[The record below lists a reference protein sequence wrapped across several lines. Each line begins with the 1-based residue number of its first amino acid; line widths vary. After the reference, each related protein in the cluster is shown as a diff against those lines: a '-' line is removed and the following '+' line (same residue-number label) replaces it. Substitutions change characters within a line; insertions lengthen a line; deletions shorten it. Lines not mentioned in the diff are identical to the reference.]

1 MQSGKEKYKIADVT
15 FITGNANKAKYFS
28 ELVGY
33 HINHHKVD
41 VPEIQSLN
49 LEEVVAQKARAAY
62 KRLKTP
68 VLVEDTKYIINSFGK
83 LPGTFI
89 KFFLEELG
97 PEKICR
103 LADISADR
111 SVIAGAA
118 FAYYDGKDMKIFKSE
133 LSGSI
138 PSHPKGDAGFGW
150 NPIFI
155 PKDSNKTLGEME
167 DETFKQFYVQ
177 IKPFAKVKEFLDTL
191 YPAVRF
197 PEEPLKA
204 A

>member
-1 MQSGKEKYKIADVT
+1 VANVT

-28 ELVGY
+28 ELVGH

-41 VPEIQSLN
+41 VPEIQSLI

-62 KRLKTP
+62 KHLKTP
-68 VLVEDTKYIINSFGK
+68 VLVEDTKYVINSLGK

-89 KFFLEELG
+89 KWFLEELG
-97 PEKICR
+97 SEKICR

-118 FAYYDGKDMKIFKSE
+118 FAYHDGQEMKIFMSE
-133 LSGSI
+133 LNGSI
-138 PSHPKGDAGFGW
+138 PNHPKGDAGFGW

-155 PKDSNKTLGEME
+155 PKGSDKTLGEMD
-167 DETFKQFYVQ
+167 DETFKKFYVQ
-177 IKPFAKVKEFLDTL
+177 IKPFNQIKEFLTAIDT
-191 YPAVRF
+191 
-197 PEEPLKA
+197 
-204 A
+204 